1 MCQQRGKKIKHTAD
15 RAQKKKNPKKPK
27 TFLSFALELYLFQIV
42 NISLP
47 ASAEVLKNGSS
58 CGKEN
63 VSDPSLTIT
72 FGRGYLLTLNFT
84 KNTTRYSVQHM
95 YFTYKLSYTEHFH
108 NAISKGKTSVKNANL
123 KGRVKN
129 LPFREP
135 HECPLCPLPF

>member
-1 MCQQRGKKIKHTAD
+1 
-15 RAQKKKNPKKPK
+15 
-27 TFLSFALELYLFQIV
+27 V

-95 YFTYKLSYTEHFH
+95 YFTYNLSDTEHFP